1 MARPGITCEQ
11 VAAVA
16 DALVGDGQQPT
27 IRAVR
32 ERLGT
37 GSPNTIHRC
46 LTNWRAERPAPTPP
60 PAPRLPDELQRALA
74 EALERAAAR
83 AKADVEAR
91 LVETQAEL
99 ADLAA
104 GGEALEAERDA
115 LEEDVVR
122 LTRERD
128 ELAGTVK
135 QQNEELAE
143 RAREIERERL
153 AAETARVEQ
162 AKGELRIEA
171 LGERLAEQLQALER
185 LRAELEA
192 EREARRQAEQ
202 KAAVLE
208 ARLGDCHERIRLAEQ
223 RSAQADERAR
233 TVEREQQR
241 LTMQIQAQQAALD
254 QTVREVEA
262 AKKAVSEQQERA
274 RRAIEEAAELRG
286 QLKSSMEIQ
295 TRGTTSKNSK

>member
-1 MARPGITCEQ
+1 
-11 VAAVA
+11 
-16 DALVGDGQQPT
+16 
-27 IRAVR
+27 
-32 ERLGT
+32 
-37 GSPNTIHRC
+37 
-46 LTNWRAERPAPTPP
+46 
-60 PAPRLPDELQRALA
+60 
-74 EALERAAAR
+74 LERTAAA

-91 LVETQAEL
+91 LVQAQSEL
-99 ADLAA
+99 AELAA
-104 GGEALEAERDA
+104 GGEALEAERDG
-115 LEEDVVR
+115 LEEEIVT

-128 ELAGTVK
+128 EQAGIIK
-135 QQNEELAE
+135 QQADELAE

-162 AKGELRIEA
+162 AKGALRTEA
-171 LGERLAEQLQALER
+171 LAERLVEQQQEQER
-185 LRAELEA
+185 LRADLEG

-202 KAAVLE
+202 RAAVLE
-208 ARLGDCHERIRLAEQ
+208 ARLGDCQERIRLAEQ

-262 AKKAVSEQQERA
+262 AKKAAAEQQERT

-295 TRGTTSKNSK
+295 TKATTSKNSK

>member
-11 VAAVA
+11 VAATA
-16 DALVGDGQQPT
+16 DALVADGQQPT

-91 LVETQAEL
+91 LVQAQSEL
-99 ADLAA
+99 AELAA
-104 GGEALEAERDA
+104 GGEALEAERDG
-115 LEEDVVR
+115 LEDEVVA

-128 ELAGTVK
+128 EQAGIIK
-135 QQNEELAE
+135 QQADELTE

-185 LRAELEA
+185 LRAELES

-208 ARLGDCHERIRLAEQ
+208 ARLGDCQDRIQVAEQ
-223 RSAQADERAR
+223 RTAKAEERAHA
-233 TVEREQQR
+233 VQREHQR
-241 LTMQIQAQQAALD
+241 LERQIQAQQAALD
-254 QTVREVEA
+254 SAARELETSRKA
-262 AKKAVSEQQERA
+262 AAEQQERA
-274 RRAIEEAAELRG
+274 RKAIEEAAELRG
-286 QLKSSMEIQ
+286 EMKSMVEQ
-295 TRGTTSKNSK
+295 VKQRTTSKN